1 MDVLRLVI
9 FLIKEVLGF
18 MVEDK
23 ILRLVK
29 SINKD
34 DNLKIY
40 LTVKD
45 KKGVL
50 SRGQRLAEIKFKALA
65 EGKADL
71 NINGGSISNNVNS
84 NRSLTV
90 EECGS
95 RVINIK

>member
-34 DNLKIY
+34 GNLKIY

-45 KKGVL
+45 KKAVL
-50 SRGQRLAEIKFKALA
+50 SMGQKLAKIKFKTLA
-65 EGKADL
+65 AGKADL